1 MTAKRY
7 HVIVL
12 GSGIESLV
20 AAGYLGKAGLD
31 VLVVDGAESVG
42 GTLVTREVVPG
53 YRFDSCLDSPGYLSP
68 AVVADL
74 ALAHHGLKYSLGE
87 PLMVAP
93 RPGGPALRL
102 SADLEATAGSL
113 RQASPGDADRWPA
126 FSDRITTLA
135 GLLTDMY
142 RRLPPRPGEGG
153 VGDLMTILRLAARV
167 RRLGRVELMEFLRTF
182 PMPVADLLDDWFE
195 DDLLKGALGVV
206 AVRHLAL
213 GPRSG
218 GTAFGLL
225 HQQVGATAVPRGR
238 PIISGGVGHLAWTLE
253 VSARERGVEF
263 RTGTG
268 VAQIVVTEG
277 GTTGVVL
284 DSGEEIP
291 ARAVVSGYDVR
302 RTFSDLVDP
311 VHLDPEFAAMAA
323 RVRYRGVAAK
333 VNLALGELPDFTGLD
348 ATDLRGTVVLCPS
361 LDYLEKA
368 YDHTKYGEVSD
379 RLALELVV
387 PSVSD
392 PSLAPEGGH
401 VLSAWLHYAPFHR
414 RDGSWGESEREAIGD
429 LALRILQDAA
439 PNMANAVVGREVLT
453 PLDLQDRFGLTEG
466 QVYQGEVA
474 LDQILFMRPIPG
486 WSHYRMPVGGLYL
499 CGPATHPGGGITG
512 QSGRLAARQ
521 LVRDQKKG
529 RGRRT

>member
-1 MTAKRY
+1 MTTKRY

-31 VLVVDGAESVG
+31 VLLVDGAETVG
-42 GTLVTREVVPG
+42 GTLITSEAVPG
-53 YRFDSCLDSPGYLSP
+53 FRFDACLDTPGYLSP
-68 AVVADL
+68 EVVADL

-87 PLMVAP
+87 PRMAAP
-93 RPGGPALRL
+93 RPGEQALRL
-102 SADLEATAGSL
+102 SADPEATAHSV
-113 RQASPGDADRWPA
+113 RQASPGDADQWPA
-126 FSDRITTLA
+126 FSASITTLA
-135 GLLTDMY
+135 GFLADMY

-153 VGDLMTILRLAARV
+153 VGDLMTILRLAV
-167 RRLGRVELMEFLRTF
+167 RGRGLGRVALMEFLRTF
-182 PMPVADLLDDWFE
+182 PMPVSDLLDDWFE

-213 GPRSG
+213 GPRSA

-238 PIISGGVGHLAWTLE
+238 PIISGGVGHLAWALE

-263 RTGTG
+263 RTGTTI
-268 VAQIVVTEG
+268 AQILVDDEG
-277 GTTGVVL
+277 TSGVVL
-284 DSGEEIP
+284 DSGEEIS
-291 ARAVVSGYDVR
+291 ARAVMSGYDVR
-302 RTFSDLVDP
+302 RTFFDLIDP
-311 VHLDPEFAAMAA
+311 VRLDPEFVAMAS
-323 RVRYRGVAAK
+323 RIRYRGVAAK

-348 ATDLRGTVVLCPS
+348 ATDLHGTVMLCPS
-361 LDYLEKA
+361 LDSLERA

-379 RLALELVV
+379 HPALEVVV

-414 RDGSWGESEREAIGD
+414 RDGTWGNSERDALGD
-429 LALRILQDAA
+429 LAVQTLQDVA
-439 PNMANAVVGREVLT
+439 PNVASAIVGREVLT
-453 PLDLQDRFGLTEG
+453 PLDLQSRFGLSEG
-466 QVYQGEVA
+466 QVFQGEVS

-486 WSHYRMPVGGLYL
+486 WSHYRTPIDGLYL

-512 QSGRLAARQ
+512 ESGRLAARQ
-521 LVRDQKKG
+521 MVRDRKRLG
-529 RGRRT
+529 

>member
-1 MTAKRY
+1 MTKRY

-20 AAGYLGKAGLD
+20 VAGYLGKAGLD
-31 VLVVDGAESVG
+31 VLVVDGAETVG
-42 GTLVTREVVPG
+42 GTLVTTEIVPG
-53 YRFDSCLDSPGYLSP
+53 FRFDSCLDSPGYLSP
-68 AVVADL
+68 EVVADL
-74 ALAHHGLKYSLGE
+74 ALAHHGLKYSPGE

-93 RPGGPALRL
+93 RPGGSAMRL
-102 SADLEATAGSL
+102 SANPEETANSL
-113 RQASPGDADRWPA
+113 RQVSPRDADRWRA
-126 FSDRITTLA
+126 FTDRITKLA
-135 GLLTDMY
+135 GLLTDIY
-142 RRLPPRPGEGG
+142 RRPSPRPGERQ
-153 VGDLMTILRLAARV
+153 VGDLMALLRLAVRA

-213 GPRSG
+213 GPRSA

-238 PIISGGVGHLAWTLE
+238 PIISGGVGHIAWTLE

-263 RTGTG
+263 RPGTS
-268 VAQIVVTEG
+268 VEQILVTDG

-284 DSGEEIP
+284 DSGEEVP

-311 VHLDPEFAAMAA
+311 LHLDPEFVAMTA

-348 ATDLRGTVVLCPS
+348 ATDLRGTVVLCPG

-368 YDHTKYGEVSD
+368 YDHTTSGEVSD
-379 RLALELVV
+379 RPALELVI

-414 RDGSWGESEREAIGD
+414 RNGSWDESEREAIGD
-429 LALRILQDAA
+429 LALRMLQDVA
-439 PNMANAVVGREVLT
+439 PNRANAVVGREVLT
-453 PLDLQDRFGLTEG
+453 PLDLQSRFGLTEG
-466 QVYQGEVA
+466 HVFQGEVA
-474 LDQILFMRPIPG
+474 LDQILFMRPVPG
-486 WSHYRMPVGGLYL
+486 WSHYRTPVDGLYL

-512 QSGRLAARQ
+512 QSGRLAAMQ
-521 LVRDQKKG
+521 VVRDRKK
-529 RGRRT
+529 RS